1 MQVGVDYFI
10 EKLHSEHQTSRFSM
24 GPDESLRPL
33 KSFIQNNAL
42 AFQTSNVA
50 VTYAAIVPPADPN
63 DPQAKKRIIAYV
75 TLTCSEIDLDGAYPL
90 EDCEAANRYQSISAL
105 KVARLATHRD
115 YAGHQIGKTLMEF
128 AIALAVHQV
137 AQFVGCRFLVTDSKA
152 NSVGFYQNKLGFTL
166 LDTEENRN
174 REHPV
179 MFLDLNKLDL
189 NAPPADVLDEP
200 EGSTQE
206 AEPA

>member
-10 EKLHSEHQTSRFSM
+10 EKLHAEHQKNKFSM
-24 GPDESLRPL
+24 GPDINLRPL

-42 AFQTSNVA
+42 DFQINNVA
-50 VTYAAIVPPADPN
+50 VTYVAIVPPDPN
-63 DPQAKKRIIAYV
+63 NQQARKRVIAYV

-90 EDCEAANRYQSISAL
+90 EDCEAANRYKSISAL
-105 KVARLATHRD
+105 KVARLATHSG
-115 YAGHQIGKTLMEF
+115 YAGHNIGKTLMEF
-128 AIALAVHQV
+128 AIALAVHQI

-152 NSVGFYQNKLGFTL
+152 DSVGFYQNKLGFTL

-189 NAPPADVLDEP
+189 DAPADAEGEP
-200 EGSTQE
+200 EGNAQE

>member
-24 GPDESLRPL
+24 GPDADLRPL
-33 KSFIQNNAL
+33 KSFIQRNAL
-42 AFQTSNVA
+42 DFQTSNVA
-50 VTYAAIVPPADPN
+50 VTYAAIVPPDPN
-63 DPQAKKRIIAYV
+63 DPQARKRVIAYV

-105 KVARLATHRD
+105 KVARLATHSS

-152 NSVGFYQNKLGFTL
+152 NSVAFYQNKLGFTL

-189 NAPPADVLDEP
+189 NAPADAEGEP
-200 EGSTQE
+200 EGNAQE

>member
-10 EKLHSEHQTSRFSM
+10 EKLHSEHQKSRFSM
-24 GPDESLRPL
+24 GPDANLRPL

-42 AFQTSNVA
+42 DFQNSNVA
-50 VTYAAIVPPADPN
+50 VTYAAVLPPADPN
-63 DPQAKKRIIAYV
+63 DPQSKKRIVGYV

-105 KVARLATHRD
+105 KVARLATHND
-115 YAGHQIGKTLMEF
+115 YGGHQIGKTLMEF
-128 AIALAVHQV
+128 AIALAVHQI

-166 LDTEENRN
+166 LDTEENRK
-174 REHPV
+174 RDTPV

-189 NAPPADVLDEP
+189 NAPPSDAQDEP
-200 EGSTQE
+200 EGSAQE

>member
-24 GPDESLRPL
+24 GPDASLRPL

-42 AFQTSNVA
+42 DFQTSNVA
-50 VTYAAIVPPADPN
+50 VTYAAIVPPAEN
-63 DPQAKKRIIAYV
+63 DPQARKRIIGYV

-105 KVARLATHRD
+105 KVARLATHAA
-115 YAGHQIGKTLMEF
+115 YVGHQIGKTLMEF

-189 NAPPADVLDEP
+189 SAPSDALDEP
-200 EGSTQE
+200 AGSTQE

>member
-1 MQVGVDYFI
+1 MQVGIDYFI
-10 EKLHSEHQTSRFSM
+10 EKLHAEHQTSRFSM
-24 GPDESLRPL
+24 GPDVNLRPL
-33 KSFIQNNAL
+33 KSFIQRNAL
-42 AFQTSNVA
+42 DFQTHNVA
-50 VTYAAIVPPADPN
+50 VTYAAIVPPDPN
-63 DPQAKKRIIAYV
+63 DPQARKRVIAYV

-105 KVARLATHRD
+105 KVARLATHSG
-115 YAGHQIGKTLMEF
+115 YAGHSIGKTLMEF
-128 AIALAVHQV
+128 AIALAVHQI

-152 NSVGFYQNKLGFTL
+152 DSVGFYQNKLGFTL

-189 NAPPADVLDEP
+189 EPPSDQDEA
-200 EGSTQE
+200 EGNLLE

>member
-10 EKLHSEHQTSRFSM
+10 EKLHSEHQTNRFSM

-33 KSFIQNNAL
+33 KSFIQRNAL
-42 AFQTSNVA
+42 DFQNHNVA
-50 VTYAAIVPPADPN
+50 VTYAAVLPPVDPN
-63 DPQAKKRIIAYV
+63 DRNSRKRLIAYV
-75 TLTCSEIDLDGAYPL
+75 TLTCSEIDLGGSYPL
-90 EDCEAANRYQSISAL
+90 EDCEAANRYDSMSAL
-105 KVARLATHRD
+105 KVARLATHKD
-115 YAGHQIGKTLMEF
+115 YLGHHIGKTLMEF

-152 NSVGFYQNKLGFTL
+152 NSVAFYQNKLGFTL

-189 NAPPADVLDEP
+189 NAPAGAEGEP
-200 EGSTQE
+200 EGNAQE

>member
-10 EKLHSEHQTSRFSM
+10 EKLHAEHQTRKFSM
-24 GPDESLRPL
+24 GPDVNLRPL
-33 KSFIQNNAL
+33 KSFIQKNAL
-42 AFQTSNVA
+42 DFQTHNVA
-50 VTYAAIVPPADPN
+50 VTYAAIVPPDPN
-63 DPQAKKRIIAYV
+63 DPQARKRVIAYV

-90 EDCEAANRYQSISAL
+90 EDCEAANRYKSISAL
-105 KVARLATHRD
+105 KVARLATHCG
-115 YAGHQIGKTLMEF
+115 YAGHNIGKTLMEF
-128 AIALAVHQV
+128 AIALAVHQI

-152 NSVGFYQNKLGFTL
+152 NSVAFYQNKLGFTL

-189 NAPPADVLDEP
+189 NAPADAEGEP
-200 EGSTQE
+200 EGNAQE

>member
-10 EKLHSEHQTSRFSM
+10 EKLHAEHQTNRFSM
-24 GPDESLRPL
+24 GPDINLRPL

-42 AFQTSNVA
+42 DFQTNNVA
-50 VTYAAIVPPADPN
+50 VTYAAIVPPDPN
-63 DPQAKKRIIAYV
+63 NQQARKRVIAYV

-90 EDCEAANRYQSISAL
+90 EDCEAANRYKSISAL
-105 KVARLATHRD
+105 KVARLATHSG
-115 YAGHQIGKTLMEF
+115 YAGHNIGKTLMEF
-128 AIALAVHQV
+128 AIALAVHQI

-152 NSVGFYQNKLGFTL
+152 DSVGFYQNKLGFTL
-166 LDTEENRN
+166 LDTEENRD

-189 NAPPADVLDEP
+189 NAPADAEGEP
-200 EGSTQE
+200 EGNAQE
-206 AEPA
+206 AELA